1 MKILYLSCH
10 SVLEFDEI
18 KLLTEMGHDVKSHG
32 AYRDPRGAYT
42 LPRPGIPGME
52 FDEKWLEL
60 TANNPKTALTEE
72 MIEPFDVIII
82 MAGENEGPL
91 VSNWKNIKHKR
102 VIWRSIGQSTQGT
115 EALIKR
121 FKKEGLEIV
130 RYSPKEANI
139 TGFAGQDAMIRFY
152 KDPEEFANWNGND
165 NRPINFSQSLKARG
179 KFVHYDEII
188 GSLVGFDNAK
198 VCGSGN
204 NDLGTFNGGEVTHD
218 RMKEILRD
226 ARVFVYGGT
235 WPASYTLSF
244 MEAMM
249 TGIPIVALSAKG
261 AAVEGVEAYDYY
273 EVGHILGQAG
283 VTTFDNVQD
292 MRNAVENILANEALA
307 KSISHTQ
314 RQTAIKYF
322 GKETIK
328 LQWEQFLERPS
339 ENN

>member
-10 SVLEFDEI
+10 ATLEYDEV
-18 KLLTEMGHDVKSHG
+18 KLLTEMGHEVKSHG

-60 TANNPKTALTEE
+60 TANNPKTALTKE

-91 VSNWKNIKHKR
+91 VSNWANIKHKR

-152 KDPEEFANWNGND
+152 KDPEEYAEWNGLD
-165 NRPINFSQSLKARG
+165 NRPINFTQTLKGRG
-179 KFVHYDEII
+179 KFVHYDEIM

-198 VCGSGN
+198 VYGTGN
-204 NDLGTFNGGEVTHD
+204 NDLGSFNGGEVTHE
-218 RMKEILRD
+218 RMKQILRD
-226 ARVFVYGGT
+226 SRVFVYGGT
-235 WPASYTLSF
+235 WPACYTLSF

-249 TGIPIVALSAKG
+249 TGIPIVALSKKG
-261 AAVEGVEAYDYY
+261 AEVEGTENYDFY
-273 EVGHILGQAG
+273 EVEEMMRHAG
-283 VTTFDNVQD
+283 VKTCDNVQQ
-292 MRNAVENILANEALA
+292 MRDEVSRILSVDSYAEEQSKL
-307 KSISHTQ
+307 Q
-314 RQTAIKYF
+314 RQIAIKYF

-328 LQWEQFLERPS
+328 EQWRLFLEGS
-339 ENN
+339 ND